1 MGIFRR
7 VSDIISA
14 NFNDLV
20 DRFEDPEAMLRQAIR
35 EMETAIDNCLDG
47 AAKAI
52 AEERLLARQLDDYR
66 RSNERLHEKAAAAV
80 KRGDDAAARS
90 ALTLRAE
97 QEKLIAALDDQ
108 LQSSRRHSARLRN
121 QVAAMR
127 VRLAEARSKLQT
139 CIARNRAA
147 EARRQFAVD
156 AVRVNHAGASYS
168 RFDALCRK
176 IERRESEA
184 DAYEELAGDLVFD
197 TPPNDDIDITLE
209 LEALKEKVATG
220 G

>member
-1 MGIFRR
+1 MGLFRR

-14 NFNDLV
+14 NLNELV
-20 DRFEDPEAMLRQAIR
+20 DQFEDPEAMLKQAIR
-35 EMETAIDNCLDG
+35 EMETAIDHCLDG

-52 AEERLLARQLDDYR
+52 AEERLLGRQLDEYR
-66 RSNERLHEKAAAAV
+66 RGNERLHEKAVAAV

-90 ALTLRAE
+90 ALSLRGE

-108 LQSSRRHSARLRN
+108 LQSSRRHSARLRK

-147 EARRQFAVD
+147 EARRLFALD
-156 AVRVNHAGASYS
+156 AARVSCGEAPFS
-168 RFDALCRK
+168 RFDAMCRK
-176 IERRESEA
+176 IERREAEA
-184 DAYEELAGDLVFD
+184 DAYEELAGDLDLCTDVNESTD
-197 TPPNDDIDITLE
+197 VELE
-209 LEALKEKVATG
+209 LQALKQSLAV
-220 G
+220 